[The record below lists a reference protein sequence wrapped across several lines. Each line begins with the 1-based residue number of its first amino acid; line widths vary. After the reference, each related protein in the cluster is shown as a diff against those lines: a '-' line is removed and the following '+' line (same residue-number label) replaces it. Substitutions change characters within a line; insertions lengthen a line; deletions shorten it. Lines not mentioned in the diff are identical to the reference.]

1 MTQDFY
7 YIALIITLIF
17 AIIAFILMGSMIK
30 IYFNVIHNFNKIERK
45 IDKND
50 K

>member
-17 AIIAFILMGSMIK
+17 AIVAFALLGFMAK
-30 IYFNVIHNFNKIERK
+30 IYFNVIRNFNKTERK
-45 IDKND
+45 MRKND

>member
-17 AIIAFILMGSMIK
+17 AVIAFGLMGSMIK
-30 IYFNVIHNFNKIERK
+30 IYFNVIHNFNAVERK
-45 IDKND
+45 KEKND